1 MIEDRSS
8 PSPLAAMEAAA
19 SAEAGSPYILRLYVA
34 GPTPQST
41 RAVVNIRKIC
51 DEHLPGRY
59 QLEVLDL
66 LQNPA
71 AAKRDQIIAAPTLA
85 RISPLPARRFIG
97 DLSQTDRILK
107 GLGLPCLPAAD
118 ASAAN
123 PPSL

>member
-1 MIEDRSS
+1 
-8 PSPLAAMEAAA
+8 MEAAA
-19 SAEAGSPYILRLYVA
+19 ATEASSPYILRLYVA

-51 DEHLPGRY
+51 DEHLRGRY
-59 QLEVLDL
+59 QLEVVDL

-71 AAKRDQIIAAPTLA
+71 AAQRDQIIAAPTLA
-85 RISPLPARRFIG
+85 RIFPLPPRRFIG

-107 GLGLPCLPAAD
+107 GLGLPCSAVAD
-118 ASAAN
+118 ASAPN